1 MNIIGGL
8 PQKRPRSRFRAKASM
23 PTGQPGC
30 VVVVEPGAV
39 VVVVDDVVLD
49 VDTVVV
55 DVVEPDGLLVVV
67 DPPEPVFDELV
78 VVVVE
83 VVVDGVLETGTT
95 PHGPAPPVRCG
106 TAKGLVGLPGWVAPR
121 PRMRSSTAATAPP
134 VRSEPTAAG
143 RSTAT
148 SRSRA
153 DSL

>member
-1 MNIIGGL
+1 
-8 PQKRPRSRFRAKASM
+8 
-23 PTGQPGC
+23 

-67 DPPEPVFDELV
+67 DPPEPVFDVLLV
-78 VVVVE
+78 VD

-121 PRMRSSTAATAPP
+121 PRMRSRTAATAPP
-134 VRSEPTAAG
+134 VRREPTAAG

-148 SRSRA
+148 RRSRA